1 MRPYNAPTT
10 RKIVSMRHISATDAK
25 QRLAALLDAAQRE
38 PVVIRR
44 QNRDVA
50 VVLSSAE
57 YDRLRGLN
65 VAEFQEFC
73 DRVGRKAVER
83 GLTEKRLAALMSDD
97 DARRAR
103 AHRR

>member
-1 MRPYNAPTT
+1 MRY
-10 RKIVSMRHISATDAK
+10 ISATDAK

-38 PVVIRR
+38 PIVIQR
-44 QNRDVA
+44 QNRDIA
-50 VVLSSAE
+50 VVLSRAE

-73 DRVGRKAVER
+73 DRIGRKAEEL
-83 GLTEKRLAALMSDD
+83 GLTEKKLAALLAGD
-97 DARRAR
+97 DAPRAR

>member
-1 MRPYNAPTT
+1 
-10 RKIVSMRHISATDAK
+10 
-25 QRLAALLDAAQRE
+25 
-38 PVVIRR
+38 
-44 QNRDVA
+44 

-83 GLTEKRLAALMSDD
+83 GLTEKKLTALLADD
-97 DARRAR
+97 DAQRTRP
-103 AHRR
+103 HRR

>member
-1 MRPYNAPTT
+1 
-10 RKIVSMRHISATDAK
+10 MRHISATDAK

-38 PVVIRR
+38 PIVIRR
-44 QNRDVA
+44 QNRDIA
-50 VVLSSAE
+50 VVLSPAE

-65 VAEFQEFC
+65 IAEFQEFC

-83 GLTEKRLAALMSDD
+83 GLTGKKLTALLADD
-97 DARRAR
+97 DAARAR

>member
-1 MRPYNAPTT
+1 
-10 RKIVSMRHISATDAK
+10 MRHISATNAK

-44 QNRDVA
+44 QKRDVA
-50 VVLSSAE
+50 VLLSTAE

-65 VAEFQEFC
+65 VSEFQEFC
-73 DRVGRKAVER
+73 DRVGRNAVKQ
-83 GLTEKRLAALMSDD
+83 GLTEKKLATLLAAD
-97 DARRAR
+97 DAPRAR

>member
-1 MRPYNAPTT
+1 MRY
-10 RKIVSMRHISATDAK
+10 ISATDAK

-50 VVLSSAE
+50 VLLSTEE
-57 YDRLRGLN
+57 YNRLRGLN
-65 VAEFQEFC
+65 IAEFQEFC

-83 GLTEKRLAALMSDD
+83 GLTEKKLAALLSGH
-97 DARRAR
+97 AKP

>member
-1 MRPYNAPTT
+1 MDKRRP
-10 RKIVSMRHISATDAK
+10 VMRHISATDAK

-38 PVVIRR
+38 PIVIRR
-44 QNRDVA
+44 QNRDIA

-65 VAEFQEFC
+65 VAGFQEFC
-73 DRVGRKAVER
+73 DRIGRKAVER
-83 GLTEKRLAALMSDD
+83 GLTEKKLTALLADD
-97 DARRAR
+97 DAQRAR

>member
-1 MRPYNAPTT
+1 MDCQEVT
-10 RKIVSMRHISATDAK
+10 MRHISATDAK

-38 PVVIRR
+38 PVMIRR

-50 VVLSSAE
+50 VVLSPAE

-65 VAEFQEFC
+65 VEEFQEFC
-73 DRVGRKAVER
+73 DRVGRKAVEQ
-83 GLTEKRLAALMSDD
+83 GLTEKKLAALLADD
-97 DARRAR
+97 HAPRTR